1 MIILRT
7 ARDLHQVLALGIQL
21 VVLLPQLINLGGEI
35 VDSRQA
41 FAQKQFEAADSALTV
56 FKLVAQAANFCLQA
70 VDLTSQLD
78 IESGASMK
86 PGHVG
91 GHTST

>member
-1 MIILRT
+1 M
-7 ARDLHQVLALGIQL
+7 LALGIQL

-56 FKLVAQAANFCLQA
+56 FKLVAQAANFCLSGRRSHVSA
-70 VDLTSQLD
+70 RYRIWCVD
-78 IESGASMK
+78 EA
-86 PGHVG
+86 GHVG

>member
-1 MIILRT
+1 M
-7 ARDLHQVLALGIQL
+7 LALGIQL

-56 FKLVAQAANFCLQA
+56 FKLVAQAANFVFRPSISRLSSISNL
-70 VDLTSQLD
+70 VRR
-78 IESGASMK
+78 
-86 PGHVG
+86 
-91 GHTST
+91 

>member
-1 MIILRT
+1 M
-7 ARDLHQVLALGIQL
+7 LALGIQL

-56 FKLVAQAANFCLQA
+56 FKLRRQQIFVFRPSISRLSSISNL
-70 VDLTSQLD
+70 VRR
-78 IESGASMK
+78 
-86 PGHVG
+86 
-91 GHTST
+91 